1 MTPTTLAI
9 LLGLTS
15 AVSLAAVNAVVK
27 AGRDIFMARAVLSVM
42 AATLTFPAVF
52 FVPLPT
58 GPVWVALFFSLM
70 AHGAYQF
77 GLINALSRGDLSLV
91 FPVMRGGAPILVAIA
106 AFLFLN
112 ESLRPIEW
120 TGLIIA
126 TLGVFGF
133 VIKPGKSVSG
143 IDAPKSA
150 LWFAGFTA
158 IGIALYSV
166 LDARG
171 VRMVENP
178 ITYIV
183 WIIFLDGI
191 QMATA
196 GLIFRG
202 PTLLRDA
209 RAIWRYGLVAALG
222 SILSFGVLLYAMS
235 LTEVA
240 RVSALRESA
249 VVFGALFG
257 WLFLKE
263 GFGARRLAF
272 AAITASGL
280 AMMNL

>member
-27 AGRDIFMARAVLSVM
+27 AGRDILMARVVLSVT
-42 AATLTFPAVF
+42 AALLTLPAIF

-58 GPVWVALFFSLM
+58 APIWIALAFSLM

-106 AFLFLN
+106 AFIFLN

-133 VIKPGKSVSG
+133 VLKPGKSITG

-150 LWFAGFTA
+150 LLFAGFTA
-158 IGIALYSV
+158 FAIALYSV

-171 VRMVENP
+171 VRMVESP
-178 ITYIV
+178 FTYIV
-183 WIIFLDGI
+183 WLFVLDGV
-191 QMATA
+191 QMGIA
-196 GLIFRG
+196 GSVLRG
-202 PTLLRDA
+202 EALWRDA
-209 RAIWRYGLVAALG
+209 RSIWRYGVIAALG
-222 SILSFGVLLYAMS
+222 SMLSFGVLLYAMS

>member
-15 AVSLAAVNAVVK
+15 AVSLAAVNTVVK
-27 AGRDIFMARAVLSVM
+27 AGRDILMARVVLSVT
-42 AATLTFPAVF
+42 AALVTLPAIF

-58 GPVWVALFFSLM
+58 APIWIALALSLM

-91 FPVMRGGAPILVAIA
+91 FPVMRGGAPILVAVA

-120 TGLIIA
+120 AGLVIA
-126 TLGVFGF
+126 TVGVFGF
-133 VIKPGKSVSG
+133 VLKPGKSISG

-150 LWFAGFTA
+150 LLFAGFTA
-158 IGIALYSV
+158 FAIALYSV

-171 VRMVENP
+171 VRMVESP
-178 ITYIV
+178 FTYIV
-183 WIIFLDGI
+183 WLFVLDGV
-191 QMATA
+191 QMGIA
-196 GLIFRG
+196 GSVLRG
-202 PTLLRDA
+202 EALWRDA
-209 RAIWRYGLVAALG
+209 RAIWAYGVIAALG